1 MRILKLAVA
10 FGLFCAVIASGAIIK
25 SGDVLDILVQAHP
38 EFSGRFTVGES
49 GTIEY
54 PLMADQVIV
63 NITTSELMNDLTLR
77 LAKHIDNP
85 LVIISKVEKPE
96 IAVFVLGQVKIPG
109 PVKIYLGATLQEAL
123 QLAGGPLP
131 TADLAK
137 VKIVH
142 KNGSNESAESFDL
155 KAFLQT
161 GNIDSMPRLRPDD
174 AVILP
179 MQKAGGK
186 VKAIG
191 AVNKPGFFDI
201 EDDIT
206 VFELI
211 YMAGGPAE
219 RADLS
224 HVRRIYDRDGKTMEE
239 IIDVQAYIDK
249 GEMKSVPKVTEGD
262 VIIVY
267 AHWYDWKT
275 VLNVLNKRFPFDV
288 NNSFAGNHFNNP
300 REIIASLHYKFHY

>member
-1 MRILKLAVA
+1 MIALLCAMLAP
-10 FGLFCAVIASGAIIK
+10 GAIIK
-25 SGDVLDILVQAHP
+25 SGDVLEIMVKEHP
-38 EFSGRFTVGES
+38 EFSGRFSVGEN

-85 LVIISKVEKPE
+85 LVIISIVEKPE
-96 IAVFVLGQVKIPG
+96 ITVFVLGQVKIPG

-131 TADLAK
+131 LADLEK
-137 VKIVH
+137 VKVIH
-142 KNGSNESAESFDL
+142 KNGTNETAEYFDL
-155 KAFLQT
+155 KAFLQS
-161 GNIDSMPRLRPDD
+161 GNIDNMPRLKPDD
-174 AVILP
+174 TVILP
-179 MQKAGGK
+179 VQKGGRK

-201 EDDIT
+201 EEDIT

-239 IIDVQAYIDK
+239 IINVQSYIDK

-275 VLNVLNKRFPFDV
+275 VLSIC
-288 NNSFAGNHFNNP
+288 NNILLFIVAIQAFTGVF
-300 REIIASLHYKFHY
+300 K

>member
-1 MRILKLAVA
+1 MKHLIIRGLKNGASIA
-10 FGLFCAVIASGAIIK
+10 LFCAVVASGAIIK
-25 SGDVLDILVQAHP
+25 TGDVLEIMVQAHP
-38 EFSGRFTVGES
+38 EFSGRFAVGEN

-85 LVIISKVEKPE
+85 LVVISVVEKPE
-96 IAVFVLGQVKIPG
+96 IVVFVLGQVKVPG
-109 PVKIYLGATLQEAL
+109 PVKTYLGATLQEAV

-131 TADLAK
+131 MADLTK

-142 KNGSNESAESFDL
+142 KNSSNEGAEYFDL
-155 KAFLQT
+155 KAFLKS
-161 GNIDSMPRLRPDD
+161 GNIDSMPRLKADD
-174 AVILP
+174 MVILLV
-179 MQKAGGK
+179 QKGGRK

-191 AVNKPGFFDI
+191 AVNKPGFFDC
-201 EDDIT
+201 EEEIT

-224 HVRRIYDRDGKTMEE
+224 HVRRIYDREGKTMEE
-239 IIDVQAYIDK
+239 IVNVQSYIDK
-249 GEMKSVPKVTEGD
+249 GEMNNVPKVTEGD

-275 VLNVLNKRFPFDV
+275 ILSILNNVLLFVVTLQAFGGVFK
-288 NNSFAGNHFNNP
+288 
-300 REIIASLHYKFHY
+300 

>member
-1 MRILKLAVA
+1 MIMKNSILIL
-10 FGLFCAVIASGAIIK
+10 FGTALIACGAIIK

-38 EFSGRFTVGES
+38 EFSGRFTVGDN

-54 PLMADQVIV
+54 PLMADQNIV

-85 LVIISKVEKPE
+85 LVVISVVEKPE
-96 IAVFVLGQVKIPG
+96 IAVFVLGQVKMPG
-109 PVKIYLGATLQEAL
+109 PVKTYQGATLQEVL

-131 TADLAK
+131 LADLEK

-142 KNGSNESAESFDL
+142 KNGSNENAETFDL
-155 KAFLQT
+155 KAFMQS
-161 GNIDSMPRLRPDD
+161 GNIDNMPRLKVDD
-174 AVILP
+174 TVILLL
-179 MQKAGGK
+179 QKGGRK
-186 VKAIG
+186 VKAIV

-201 EDDIT
+201 EEELT

-224 HVRRIYDRDGKTMEE
+224 HVRRIYDRDGKTLEE
-239 IIDVQAYIDK
+239 IINVQSYIDR

-267 AHWYDWKT
+267 ARWYDWKT
-275 VLNVLNKRFPFDV
+275 VLSVLN
-288 NNSFAGNHFNNP
+288 NALL
-300 REIIASLHYKFHY
+300 IIVTLQAFGGVFK

>member
-1 MRILKLAVA
+1 MVYITRNSFMIALLCAMLAP
-10 FGLFCAVIASGAIIK
+10 GAIIK
-25 SGDVLDILVQAHP
+25 SGDVLEIMVKEQP
-38 EFSGRFTVGES
+38 EFSGRFSVGEN

-85 LVIISKVEKPE
+85 LVIISIVEKPE
-96 IAVFVLGQVKIPG
+96 ITVFVLGQVKIPG

-131 TADLAK
+131 LADLEK
-137 VKIVH
+137 VKVIH
-142 KNGSNESAESFDL
+142 KNGTNETAEYFDL
-155 KAFLQT
+155 KAFLQS
-161 GNIDSMPRLRPDD
+161 GNIDNMPRLKPDD
-174 AVILP
+174 TVILP
-179 MQKAGGK
+179 VQKGGRK

-201 EDDIT
+201 EEDIT

-239 IIDVQAYIDK
+239 IINVQSYIDK

-275 VLNVLNKRFPFDV
+275 VLSIC
-288 NNSFAGNHFNNP
+288 NNILLFIVAIQAFTGVF
-300 REIIASLHYKFHY
+300 K

>member
-1 MRILKLAVA
+1 MIALLCAILAP
-10 FGLFCAVIASGAIIK
+10 GAIIK
-25 SGDVLDILVQAHP
+25 SGDVLEILVKEHP
-38 EFSGRFTVGES
+38 EFSGRFSVGEN

-77 LAKHIDNP
+77 LVKHIDNP
-85 LVIISKVEKPE
+85 LVIISIVEKPE
-96 IAVFVLGQVKIPG
+96 IEVFVLGQVKTPG
-109 PVKIYLGATLQEAL
+109 PVKIYQGATLQEAL

-131 TADLAK
+131 LADLQK
-137 VKIVH
+137 VKVLH
-142 KNGSNESAESFDL
+142 KNGTNETAEYFDL
-155 KAFLQT
+155 KAFLLT
-161 GNIDSMPRLRPDD
+161 GNIDNMPRLKPDD
-174 AVILP
+174 TVILP
-179 MQKAGGK
+179 LQKGGRQ

-201 EDDIT
+201 EEDIT

-211 YMAGGPAE
+211 YLAGGPAE

-239 IIDVQAYIDK
+239 IIDVQSYIDK

-275 VLNVLNKRFPFDV
+275 VLSIC
-288 NNSFAGNHFNNP
+288 NNILLFIVAIQAFTGVF
-300 REIIASLHYKFHY
+300 K

>member
-1 MRILKLAVA
+1 MVYITRNSFMIALLCAMLAP
-10 FGLFCAVIASGAIIK
+10 GAIIK
-25 SGDVLDILVQAHP
+25 SGDVLEIMVKEHP
-38 EFSGRFTVGES
+38 EFSGRFSVGEN

-85 LVIISKVEKPE
+85 LVIISIVEKPE
-96 IAVFVLGQVKIPG
+96 ITVFVLGQVKTPG

-131 TADLAK
+131 LADLEK
-137 VKIVH
+137 VKVIH
-142 KNGSNESAESFDL
+142 KNGTNETAEYFDL
-155 KAFLQT
+155 KAFLQS
-161 GNIDSMPRLRPDD
+161 GNIDNMPRLKPDD
-174 AVILP
+174 TVILP
-179 MQKAGGK
+179 VQKGGRK

-201 EDDIT
+201 EEDIT

-239 IIDVQAYIDK
+239 SIWWRMGLWDV
-249 GEMKSVPKVTEGD
+249 S
-262 VIIVY
+262 
-267 AHWYDWKT
+267 
-275 VLNVLNKRFPFDV
+275 
-288 NNSFAGNHFNNP
+288 P
-300 REIIASLHYKFHY
+300 RASMR

>member
-1 MRILKLAVA
+1 MIALLCAILAP
-10 FGLFCAVIASGAIIK
+10 GAIIK
-25 SGDVLDILVQAHP
+25 SGDVLEILVKEHP
-38 EFSGRFTVGES
+38 EFSGRFSVGEN

-77 LAKHIDNP
+77 LVKHIDNP
-85 LVIISKVEKPE
+85 LVIISIVEKPE
-96 IAVFVLGQVKIPG
+96 ITVFVLGQVKTPG
-109 PVKIYLGATLQEAL
+109 PVKIYQGATLQEAL

-131 TADLAK
+131 LADLQK
-137 VKIVH
+137 VKVLH
-142 KNGSNESAESFDL
+142 KNGTNETAEYFDL
-155 KAFLQT
+155 KAFLLT
-161 GNIDSMPRLRPDD
+161 GNIDNMPRLKPDD
-174 AVILP
+174 TVILP
-179 MQKAGGK
+179 LQKGGRQ

-201 EDDIT
+201 EEDVT

-211 YMAGGPAE
+211 YLAGGPAE

-239 IIDVQAYIDK
+239 IIDVQSYIDK

-275 VLNVLNKRFPFDV
+275 VLSIC
-288 NNSFAGNHFNNP
+288 NNILLFIVAIQAFTGVF
-300 REIIASLHYKFHY
+300 K

>member
-1 MRILKLAVA
+1 MVFIRNSFMIALLCATLAP
-10 FGLFCAVIASGAIIK
+10 GAIIK
-25 SGDVLDILVQAHP
+25 SGDVLEIMVKEQP
-38 EFSGRFTVGES
+38 EFSGRFSVGEN

-85 LVIISKVEKPE
+85 LVIISIVEKPE
-96 IAVFVLGQVKIPG
+96 ITVFVLGQVKIPG

-131 TADLAK
+131 LADLEK
-137 VKIVH
+137 VKVIH
-142 KNGSNESAESFDL
+142 KNGTNETAEYFDL
-155 KAFLQT
+155 KAFLQS
-161 GNIDSMPRLRPDD
+161 GNIDNMPRLKPDD
-174 AVILP
+174 TVILP
-179 MQKAGGK
+179 VQKGGRK

-201 EDDIT
+201 EEDIT

-239 IIDVQAYIDK
+239 IINVQSYIDK

-275 VLNVLNKRFPFDV
+275 VLSIC
-288 NNSFAGNHFNNP
+288 NNILLFIVAIQAFTGVF
-300 REIIASLHYKFHY
+300 K